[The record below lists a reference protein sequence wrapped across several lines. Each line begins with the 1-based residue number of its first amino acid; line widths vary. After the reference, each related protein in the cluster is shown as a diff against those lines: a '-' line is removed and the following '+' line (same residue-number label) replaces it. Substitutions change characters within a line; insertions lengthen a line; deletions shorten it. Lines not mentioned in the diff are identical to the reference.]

1 LTLKSDSSSSF
12 SSSPSSSSSSSSCT
26 ATASSSTANLGP
38 GYDVFGLGLD
48 AFEDTVKITTTRKR
62 MTMSNRSKKQI
73 TIKMSDEEARSGK
86 GIEGREGG
94 GVGITIPSNP
104 EDNSAGLVVKRMAE
118 DFHIKYDLD
127 IHILKK
133 VPAGF
138 GMGSSAASAAAA
150 AVAFDT
156 LFDLKIEKTKLVE
169 YAAEGEV
176 ASAGIKHYDNV
187 SGSLLGGFVIV
198 RTSPKLEFIR
208 IEPPKDL
215 VLVIAV
221 PLIQV
226 PKRKTEVARRVLP
239 SAVPLK
245 SVVHN
250 VSNASTIVA
259 GFMSKDIEMIAKGID
274 DVIVEPARKHLIPG
288 YDEVKRKAIKAGA
301 LAVTIS
307 GAGPSII
314 SFLKSNK
321 NGKEVADAM
330 VAGFKQAKIESMT
343 VICRPSTGA
352 KVVSVKK

>member
-1 LTLKSDSSSSF
+1 LTLKSDSSSF
-12 SSSPSSSSSSSSCT
+12 SSSSSCT

-48 AFEDTVKITTTRKR
+48 AFEDRVKITTTRKR
-62 MTMSNRSKKQI
+62 IMMSNRSKKQI
-73 TIKMSDEEARSGK
+73 TIKMSDEEWRSSK
-86 GIEGREGG
+86 GIEGREEGEK
-94 GVGITIPSNP
+94 ITIPSNP

-118 DFHIKYDLD
+118 DFHIDYDLD
-127 IHILKK
+127 INILKK

-150 AVAFDT
+150 AVAFDN
-156 LFDLKIEKTKLVE
+156 LFDLKIDKTKLVE

-176 ASAGIKHYDNV
+176 ASAGTKHYDNV

-226 PKRKTEVARRVLP
+226 PKRKTEVARSVLP

-288 YDEVKRKAIKAGA
+288 YDEVKRKATKAGA

-321 NGKEVADAM
+321 DGKEVADAM
-330 VAGFKQAKIESMT
+330 AAGFKQAKIESMT
-343 VICRPSTGA
+343 VICHPSTGA

>member
-1 LTLKSDSSSSF
+1 LTLKSDSSSL
-12 SSSPSSSSSSSSCT
+12 SSSSSSCT

-48 AFEDTVKITTTRKR
+48 AFEDRVRITTTRKR
-62 MTMSNRSKKQI
+62 TTMSNRSKKQI
-73 TIKMSDEEARSGK
+73 TIKISDEEEKRSGK
-86 GIEGREGG
+86 GIEGTERGG
-94 GVGITIPSNP
+94 EITIPSNP

-118 DFHIKYDLD
+118 DFHIDYDLD
-127 IHILKK
+127 IHIQKK
-133 VPAGF
+133 VPTGF

-150 AVAFDT
+150 AVAFDN
-156 LFDLKIEKTKLVE
+156 LFDLKIDKTKLVE

-176 ASAGIKHYDNV
+176 ASAGTKHYDNV

-221 PLIQV
+221 PLIKV
-226 PKRKTEVARRVLP
+226 PKRKTEVARSVLP

-274 DVIVEPARKHLIPG
+274 DIIVEPARKHLIPG

-321 NGKEVADAM
+321 NGKEVAEAM
-330 VAGFKQAKIESMT
+330 AAGFKQAKIESMT
-343 VICRPSTGA
+343 VICHPSTGA